1 MRRTTGNTSA
11 GHWRTEGWIT
21 EEDVDDV
28 VGGAVVLGSGG
39 GGDPYL
45 PRQMLRAA
53 LRRHGPVRLVDA
65 ADLPPDSLVLPVLSA
80 GTPSVLVEMFHGE
93 QESARLRTL
102 FETVAEGSCS
112 AVLPVQLGAV
122 NVIAPVV
129 TAAQLGLPCVD
140 ADVMRR
146 CLPMIEATLLT
157 LAGLSASPVV
167 VVDSRGTSAVL
178 SADDA
183 GTVSRLLRSAMPH
196 MGLVALISTYRLTA
210 AECARL
216 APRGGLTECVR
227 IGRALRSAPVVG
239 DPAALLAETG
249 GRLLFSGV
257 VRELVHRTTDGFP
270 RGVVS
275 IESDPPADR
284 RGARMMRVDFQNENL
299 VASADGVVAVT
310 VPDVIDLID
319 RDTGA
324 VLQTVDVVVGQQVHV
339 VALPVDERWHRPD
352 GYALAGPRAFGLDVD
367 PVRVGPS

>member
-1 MRRTTGNTSA
+1 MRSTTGD
-11 GHWRTEGWIT
+11 WRTEGWIT
-21 EEDVDDV
+21 VDDVDDV
-28 VGGAVVLGSGG
+28 VDGAVVLGSGG

-53 LRRHGPVRLVDA
+53 LRRHGPVPLVDA
-65 ADLPPDSLVLPVLSA
+65 ADLPPESLVLPVLSA

-93 QESARLRTL
+93 HESARLRAL
-102 FETVAEGSCS
+102 FETIADGTCS

-122 NVIAPVV
+122 NAIAPIV

-140 ADVMRR
+140 ADAMRR

-157 LAGLSASPVV
+157 LAGLTASPVV

-178 SADDA
+178 ATDDA
-183 GTVSRLLRSAMPH
+183 GTVSRLLRGAMPH
-196 MGLVALISTYRLTA
+196 MGLVALISAYRLTA
-210 AECARL
+210 DECARL

-227 IGRALRSAPVVG
+227 IGRALRSAAVG
-239 DPAALLAETG
+239 DPGPLLAETG

-275 IESDPPADR
+275 IESDPPYDR
-284 RGARMMRVDFQNENL
+284 RGARMLRVDFQNENL
-299 VASADGVVAVT
+299 VASCDGVVMVT

-339 VALPVDERWHRPD
+339 VALPVDERWHRPE

-367 PVRVGPS
+367 PVRVGAP